1 MLYKFLC
8 LSRNRLTTVAISV
21 SPVVPR
27 ASLAFAHCPF
37 ARRFLFP
44 LQLLGA
50 CVLLQGRIQ
59 ERIGCKQEALSN
71 YWRALQLDPFCFEAL
86 ICLVRLAAL
95 TYQQR
100 ARSLLSRSFTLTSI
114 YISLSHTCRLHH
126 YTIHKCDLTAQQAR
140 RLSKR
145 SARASISRSTPTP
158 KSLRSRPKRS
168 HPAASF
174 LIRSPPQL
182 PSR

>member
-1 MLYKFLC
+1 MISSSSSCSSSIFIDQTPKCEPLVVSPLIHRWLRLELTKQT
-8 LSRNRLTTVAISV
+8 LSFKKTYVAISV

-37 ARRFLFP
+37 ARRFLLP

-100 ARSLLSRSFTLTSI
+100 TRSLLSRSFTLVYSE
-114 YISLSHTCRLHH
+114 SRL
-126 YTIHKCDLTAQQAR
+126 LTA
-140 RLSKR
+140 
-145 SARASISRSTPTP
+145 
-158 KSLRSRPKRS
+158 SLYI
-168 HPAASF
+168 
-174 LIRSPPQL
+174 LYMYYT
-182 PSR
+182 